1 VNRKPG
7 LAAVQRRRPGTDAE
21 SIQMIVIGIDPGA
34 ANTGFGVVRTAG
46 ERLVAL
52 DGGVIETPPSMPA
65 EERLAQ
71 IHRSLGELL
80 EWHEPKAMALEEIFF
95 GRNVG
100 SAVAVGQSRGVAML
114 AAAQHHLPCFDYTP
128 QAIKKAVCGSGSAD
142 KRQIQQM
149 VASLLS
155 LPEPPESDHAADAL
169 AVAMCHAGSAGMR
182 AAIAAAA

>member
-1 VNRKPG
+1 MQNRFK
-7 LAAVQRRRPGTDAE
+7 
-21 SIQMIVIGIDPGA
+21 MIVIGIDPGA

-169 AVAMCHAGSAGMR
+169 AVAMCHAGSAGIR